1 VKDQDIRLLL
11 ADVDGTLVTQA
22 KELTDRAIAAVHKVH
37 DAGILFAVTSG
48 RPPRGMSMLIEPL
61 KLSTP
66 VSAFNGGLIVNPDLS
81 VIEQKVIDPAVVKP
95 MLDLLASFGLDT
107 WIYRGAEWYVRD
119 PEGPHVDREAKTVE
133 FSPIVVD
140 SYDKLTTDV
149 AKIVGV
155 SDEPGA
161 VTGGQAAA
169 RDQFGDRVSAAGSQP
184 YYLDITHPEANKGG
198 VVTFLADR
206 FGITTDQIATI
217 GDMPNDMLMFAD
229 SGLSIAM
236 GNSSSEV
243 QASADRVTTS
253 NEEEGFAVAV
263 ERFILGSGDH
273 SG

>member
-1 VKDQDIRLLL
+1 MKDQDIRLVL
-11 ADVDGTLVTQA
+11 ADVDGSLVTQA
-22 KELTDRAIAAVHKVH
+22 KELTERAIAAVHRLH
-37 DAGILFAVTSG
+37 DADVLFAVTSG

-61 KLSTP
+61 RLSTP
-66 VSAFNGGLIVNPDLS
+66 VSAFNGGVIVNPDLS

-95 MLDLLASFGLDT
+95 MLDLLASFRLDA
-107 WIYRGAEWYVRD
+107 WIYRGADWYVQN

-133 FSPIVVD
+133 FSPTVVD
-140 SYDKLTTDV
+140 SYEHLTTDV

-155 SDEPGA
+155 SDDPDA

-169 RDQFGDRVSAAGSQP
+169 REQFGDRVSAAGSQP
-184 YYLDITHPEANKGG
+184 YYLDITHPQANKGT
-198 VVTFLADR
+198 VVTFLAGR

-236 GNSSSEV
+236 GNASSEV

-253 NEEEGFAVAV
+253 NEEEGFAGAV
-263 ERFILGSGDH
+263 ERFVLGDDDNPG
-273 SG
+273 